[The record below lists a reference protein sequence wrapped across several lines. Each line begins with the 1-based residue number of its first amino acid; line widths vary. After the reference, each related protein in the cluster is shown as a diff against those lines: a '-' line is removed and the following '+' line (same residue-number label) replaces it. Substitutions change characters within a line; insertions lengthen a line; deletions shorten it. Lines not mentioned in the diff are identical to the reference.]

1 MMTRGLIEGVGDCQA
16 SRHISNVMTL
26 KTLARNAFFLLV
38 AIVAAA
44 ALLGLFIPVNH

>member
-1 MMTRGLIEGVGDCQA
+1 MTRGLIEGLGDCQA

-26 KTLARNAFFLLV
+26 KALARNALFMLL
-38 AIVAAA
+38 AIVGVA